1 MVDYQ
6 IPQMQYENLVGV
18 IQKLSL
24 ARDLV
29 TVVNIVKS
37 AARDLS
43 GADGASFILRDGH
56 LSSYVDEDAI
66 SPLWKG
72 KRFPMEQCVSGWSM
86 IHKAAASIPD
96 IYNDPRV
103 PVEAYRPTFV
113 KSMVMVPIRQA
124 DPIGAVGTY
133 WAKQYTASQN
143 EIAILQS
150 LADMTAI
157 TIENITLYKN
167 LEQRVIQRTADL
179 ESFTY
184 ALTHDIQ
191 SPLRLMN
198 FAVDVFQKEYKDVL
212 DESGQRLLSRMSS
225 KSKEMHDLIEGLMNL
240 FKLTKQEM
248 QESLVPMKSLAEEV
262 AHDLMLQTPGRKIAL
277 QIDNLP
283 SVRAD
288 EVLLRQVWAN
298 LLGNAVKYTKTTP
311 HAAIKVS
318 AEKIG
323 GRFIYSV
330 EDNGAGFDMKHY
342 DKLFIPFQRLHNRN
356 DFEGAGLGLSMVE
369 KIIQRHDGKIW
380 AQSSV
385 GQGSTFY
392 FSLNAEHDP
401 VAGR

>member
-43 GADGASFILRDGH
+43 GADGASFILRDGN

-86 IHKAAASIPD
+86 IHKTAATIPD
-96 IYNDPRV
+96 IYDDPRV

-133 WAKQYTASQN
+133 WVKQHTASQT

-150 LADMTAI
+150 LADITAI

-167 LEQRVIQRTADL
+167 LEQRVMQRTSDL

-198 FAVDVFQKEYKDVL
+198 FAVDVFQKEYKDVI
-212 DESGQRLLSRMSS
+212 DESGQKLLTRMSS

-240 FKLTKQEM
+240 FTLTKQEM
-248 QESLVPMKSLAEEV
+248 QESLVPMKALAEEV
-262 AHDLMLQTPGRKIAL
+262 AHDLMLQTQGRKIAL
-277 QIDNLP
+277 KIDNLP

-342 DKLFIPFQRLHNRN
+342 DKLFTPFQRLHNRN

-392 FSLNAEHDP
+392 FSLNA
-401 VAGR
+401 GTI

>member
-6 IPQMQYENLVGV
+6 IPQMQYENLVSV
-18 IQKLSL
+18 IQRLSL
-24 ARDLV
+24 ARDIV

-37 AARDLS
+37 AARDLA
-43 GADGASFILRDGH
+43 GADGASFILRDGN

-86 IHKAAASIPD
+86 IHKAAAAIPD
-96 IYNDPRV
+96 IYDDPRV

-133 WAKQYTASQN
+133 WATQHTATQK

-157 TIENITLYKN
+157 TIENVTLYKN
-167 LEQRVIQRTADL
+167 LEHRVMQRTADL

-198 FAVDVFQKEYKDVL
+198 FAVDVFQKEYKDAL
-212 DESGQRLLSRMSS
+212 DEGGQKLLNRMAS

-248 QESLVPMKSLAEEV
+248 KESLVPMKALAEEV
-262 AHDLMLQTPGRKIAL
+262 ANDLMLQTQGRKIAMK
-277 QIDNLP
+277 IENLP
-283 SVRAD
+283 AVRAD

-342 DKLFIPFQRLHNRN
+342 DKLFTPFQRLHNRN
-356 DFEGAGLGLSMVE
+356 EFEGAGLGLSMVE

-380 AQSSV
+380 AQSSI

-392 FSLNAEHDP
+392 FSLNAG
-401 VAGR
+401 A

>member
-43 GADGASFILRDGH
+43 GADGASFILRDGN

-86 IHKAAASIPD
+86 IHKTAATIPD
-96 IYNDPRV
+96 IYDDPRV

-133 WAKQYTASQN
+133 WAKQHTASQT

-150 LADMTAI
+150 LADITAI

-167 LEQRVIQRTADL
+167 LEQRVMQRTSDL

-198 FAVDVFQKEYKDVL
+198 FAVDVFQKEYKDVI
-212 DESGQRLLSRMSS
+212 DESGQKLLTRMSS

-240 FKLTKQEM
+240 FTLTKQEM
-248 QESLVPMKSLAEEV
+248 QESLVPMKALAEEV
-262 AHDLMLQTPGRKIAL
+262 AHDLMLQTQGRKIAL
-277 QIDNLP
+277 KIDNLP

-342 DKLFIPFQRLHNRN
+342 DKLFTPFQRLHNRN

-392 FSLNAEHDP
+392 FSLNA
-401 VAGR
+401 GTI